1 MKVQKGSGCFSACT
15 TFFYPQMYEK
25 ETGKQNWIAGNG
37 REGKKT

>member
-1 MKVQKGSGCFSACT
+1 MLLYLYF
-15 TFFYPQMYEK
+15 FFYPQMYEK